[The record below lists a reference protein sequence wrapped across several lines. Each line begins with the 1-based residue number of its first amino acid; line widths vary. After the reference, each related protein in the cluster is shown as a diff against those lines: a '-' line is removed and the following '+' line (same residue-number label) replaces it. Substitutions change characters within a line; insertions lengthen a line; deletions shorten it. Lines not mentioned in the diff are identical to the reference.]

1 MGWLSMMRSW
11 GCLVMSSGRGMVRSL
26 VMSLGTMVRLG
37 VSDVMG
43 FVWVLS
49 LLWLLLQLQVVR
61 ILNFAHWGVLL
72 LDVMRDVGLLNL
84 VRFWG
89 LVVLRWC
96 LVVGWGG
103 VLGVHKLLMMH
114 WRGVVHGG
122 MHLDFVV
129 SMMRH
134 GVVQNGRI
142 QIVVHDSD
150 MLWRG
155 QVMLGNLVMNGGLM
169 LDRCGRLVCSLFR
182 VHETLV
188 MRGSWSRVVYGWVHE
203 FLMITVH
210 NSCVVR
216 DWFVMPWSFGFSLVM
231 RWSFMLWGF
240 LLRQGL
246 FVIKGVCMLDG
257 SGVGRCCFM
266 LCWFSRLS
274 MFLLGGFFVLS
285 SVFGGCLGGLLC
297 RFLFVIM

>member
-1 MGWLSMMRSW
+1 
-11 GCLVMSSGRGMVRSL
+11 MVRSL
-26 VMSLGTMVRLG
+26 VMSLGAMVRLG

-155 QVMLGNLVMNGGLM
+155 QVMLGNLVMNGGLV
-169 LDRCGRLVCSLFR
+169 LYRCGRLVCSL
-182 VHETLV
+182 LP
-188 MRGSWSRVVYGWVHE
+188 SAS
-203 FLMITVH
+203 
-210 NSCVVR
+210 
-216 DWFVMPWSFGFSLVM
+216 P
-231 RWSFMLWGF
+231 
-240 LLRQGL
+240 
-246 FVIKGVCMLDG
+246 
-257 SGVGRCCFM
+257 SGYQ
-266 LCWFSRLS
+266 
-274 MFLLGGFFVLS
+274 
-285 SVFGGCLGGLLC
+285 
-297 RFLFVIM
+297 